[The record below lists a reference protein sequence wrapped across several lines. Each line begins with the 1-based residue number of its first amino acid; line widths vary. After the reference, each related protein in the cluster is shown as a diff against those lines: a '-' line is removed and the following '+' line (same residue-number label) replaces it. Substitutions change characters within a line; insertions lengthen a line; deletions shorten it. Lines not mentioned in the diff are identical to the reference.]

1 MTDTLPATPASRRA
15 VTLLVIV
22 AALGYFVDLYDLV
35 LFGVVRIPSLKS
47 LGLQGDELTNVGL
60 HLLNWQMAGM
70 LLGGFAWGVLGD
82 KRGRLSVL
90 YGSILTYSLA
100 NLANAFVHD
109 VETYALLRFIAG
121 FGLAG
126 ELGAG
131 ITLVMESMPAKSRG
145 WGTTVIATFGV
156 LGGATAAAVTEYVGV
171 GFQAAAT
178 FVDGIAGSH
187 LAASAIA
194 NDSWR
199 GSYVIGGLLGLLL
212 LAARFSLAE
221 SEIFKQVRG
230 QHHQRGSLF
239 MLFSDPDRLKRLGS
253 AVALGLP
260 IWFVAGILVPF
271 CPEFGKHA
279 GMLELPSP
287 AKAIFWFYVGLT
299 FGDLGSGLLSQGFKN
314 RVIIIALFIVAT
326 ASLIGLYFGAAP
338 MTLDRFYGLIFGLGI
353 TCGYWALFMTSAAEN
368 FGTNLRA
375 TVTTAIPNL
384 VRSAVIPMTL
394 TFKALRDGGMEID
407 DAALALGGFTCL
419 LAMLALIPL
428 RETFG
433 KTLDFVE
440 E

>member
-1 MTDTLPATPASRRA
+1 MTIDTPKPASNRS
-15 VTLLVIV
+15 VILLVIV

-47 LGLQGDELTNVGL
+47 LGLEGDELTNVGL

-70 LLGGFAWGVLGD
+70 LVGGFAWGVLGD

-131 ITLVMESMPAKSRG
+131 ITIVMESMPAKSRG

-156 LGGATAAAVTEYVGV
+156 LGGATAAAVTDHVGA
-171 GFQAAAT
+171 GFKAGAN
-178 FVDGIAGSH
+178 FIDGIAGSQ

-199 GSYVIGGLLGLLL
+199 GSYVVGGLLGLLL
-212 LAARFSLAE
+212 LAARFSLSE

-230 QHHQRGSLF
+230 QNHPRGSLI
-239 MLFSDPDRLKRLGS
+239 MLFSNLNRLKRLGS
-253 AVALGLP
+253 VVAVGLP

-279 GMLELPSP
+279 GMLPSP

-314 RVIIIALFIVAT
+314 RVVIIGVFIVAT
-326 ASLIGLYFGAAP
+326 GSLIGLYFGAAP
-338 MTLDRFYGLIFGLGI
+338 MTLDHFYGLIFGLGI
-353 TCGYWALFMTSAAEN
+353 TCGYWALFITSAAEN

-384 VRSAVIPMTL
+384 VRAAVIPMTL
-394 TFKALRDGGMEID
+394 TFKALRDGGMQID